1 MEEIKYTIYKLIDP
15 ISNESRYIG
24 LTFNDLKQRLKSHC
38 SEKSK
43 SHKSNWIN
51 QLKSKGLKP
60 LIESIEDDISSYDD
74 VCEREIYWIDKYKSE
89 GHPLT
94 NMASGGNKNKKMSD
108 ESRKRMS
115 DSQIDRYKTYKLVLS
130 NNAKKIMSDKTK
142 KRFESEYE
150 REKLRISNKRY
161 EDSKTEGQKLK
172 DILIQNSKSVY
183 KYDIDMNL
191 IDIYPSIN
199 NAAKINN
206 LEQRNISK
214 CCKNIFRMV
223 GGFVWRFEGDLTP
236 VEYVGGSDKFRE
248 IYQFDLNNKLL
259 AKYDNVKMASNEL
272 GILSQG
278 IINCCKG
285 KYKTCGGYIWKYKK
299 SVLEE

>member
-1 MEEIKYTIYKLIDP
+1 MEKIKYTIYKLIDP
-15 ISNESRYIG
+15 ISNEIRYVG

-38 SEKSK
+38 YEKSK

-60 LIESIEDDISSYDD
+60 LIESIESDISSYDH

-94 NMASGGNKNKKMSD
+94 NMASGGNKNKKMSE
-108 ESRKRMS
+108 ESLKRMS
-115 DSQIDRYKTYKLVLS
+115 DSQINRYKTYTLVFS
-130 NNAKKIMSDKTK
+130 NNVKKMISDKTK
-142 KRFESEYE
+142 KRFEREYE

-161 EDSKTEGQKLK
+161 EDSKTEDQKLK
-172 DILIQNSKSVY
+172 DILIQSSKSVY

-191 IDIYPSIN
+191 IDVYPSIN

-206 LEQRNISK
+206 LEHGNISK
-214 CCKNIFRMV
+214 CCKNIIRMV

-236 VEYVGGSDKFRE
+236 VDYVGGSDKFRE
-248 IYQFDLNNKLL
+248 IYQFDLDNRLL
-259 AKYDNVKMASNEL
+259 NKYDNVKMASNEL

-299 SVLEE
+299 SVE